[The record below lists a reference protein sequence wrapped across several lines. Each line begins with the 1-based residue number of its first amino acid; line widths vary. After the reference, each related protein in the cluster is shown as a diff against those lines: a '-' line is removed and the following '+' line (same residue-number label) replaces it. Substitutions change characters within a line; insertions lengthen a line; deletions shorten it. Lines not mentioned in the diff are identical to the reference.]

1 MKTLLAFVIFVLAL
15 RAFAQSNIGATEV
28 QIDYGDPIEQ
38 QQ

>member
-15 RAFAQSNIGATEV
+15 RAFAQSNIGVTEV
-28 QIDYGDPIEQ
+28 QIDGHPIEQ